1 MSIFEQR
8 LSVVTSRTTSLNAQM
23 RELKQLR
30 DQVKRAESASPRSRP
45 TFRGKRARI
54 WNDKVVAAAEF

>member
-30 DQVKRAESASPRSRP
+30 DQVKRAESASPRSGQPSVESER
-45 TFRGKRARI
+45 
-54 WNDKVVAAAEF
+54 EFGMTR